1 MAAAK
6 RNAMGIAE
14 LRDRIQTL
22 RLVNRLE
29 DHVLKGEKMEK
40 SQVSA
45 AVALLRKTLPDLA
58 VHTLEGNPDNP
69 ITLIERVIV
78 KADAKNG

>member
-6 RNAMGIAE
+6 RNAMGVAE

-29 DHVLKGEKMEK
+29 KHVLEGEKMEK

-58 VHTLEGNPDNP
+58 VHTLQGNAEQPISVIEYVVEAPD
-69 ITLIERVIV
+69 
-78 KADAKNG
+78 KNR